1 MVHCRGMDVAA
12 TIDDETLAQQAQAG
26 DREAFGELVRRHA
39 AAVGRLLAAMV
50 DRPEQVEDLV
60 QETFC
65 NAWVAL
71 PRYRARCFGG
81 WIRQIALNCGRQTLR
96 SAWWRRV
103 QLTDQ
108 PPEPLSNGHAHSSP
122 DDLALAAERS
132 RRLREAVARLPHA
145 QAEAVRVRFLLGE
158 SYTAAAELLGVPE
171 GTVRSRVHAGI
182 NRLRGELAG
191 YFEEFE
197 R

>member
-1 MVHCRGMDVAA
+1 M
-12 TIDDETLAQQAQAG
+12 DDEALARLAQAG
-26 DREAFGELVRRHA
+26 DREAFAELVDRHA
-39 AAVGRLLAAMV
+39 PSVGRMLSAMV
-50 DRPEQVEDLV
+50 DRPEQVADLV

-65 NAWVAL
+65 NAWTAL

-81 WIRQIALNCGRQTLR
+81 WVRQIALNCGRQTLR

-108 PPEPLSNGHAHSSP
+108 PVESAANGHSTSGAP
-122 DDLALAAERS
+122 GAAPPTPCEALLNGERAARI
-132 RRLREAVARLPHA
+132 RGAIARLPRA
-145 QAEAVRVRFLLGE
+145 QAEAVRLRFLLGE
-158 SYTAAAELLGVPE
+158 TYTNAAELLGVPE
-171 GTVRSRVHAGI
+171 GTVRSRVHAGVA
-182 NRLRGELAG
+182 RLRGELAE